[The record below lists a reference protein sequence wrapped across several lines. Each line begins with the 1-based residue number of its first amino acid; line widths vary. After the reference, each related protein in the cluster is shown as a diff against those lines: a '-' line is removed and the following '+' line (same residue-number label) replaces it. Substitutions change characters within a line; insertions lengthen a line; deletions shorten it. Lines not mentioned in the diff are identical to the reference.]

1 MEKAKKNEIV
11 DIEGTSVYK
20 VDNSKIKIVIQGN
33 SEKIPLSVWLQVLIP
48 STDSIQPE
56 VLEPIQN
63 HLIGIA
69 ASVCIGTEC
78 YHAGACST
86 NLCNT
91 KQNLLEITQLKTKKT
106 TPTTD
111 TITTGIL
118 AAFFSIAA
126 ISILAGFI
134 YWQYR
139 RRSHQI
145 TRNFKPLTK

>member
-11 DIEGTSVYK
+11 DIDGTSVYK

-33 SEKIPLSVWLQVLIP
+33 SEKIPLSVWLQVHNP
-48 STDSIQPE
+48 STDSIESETYRNLQK
-56 VLEPIQN
+56 

-91 KQNLLEITQLKTKKT
+91 KQNLLEIANSPGRVNL
-106 TPTTD
+106 P
-111 TITTGIL
+111 
-118 AAFFSIAA
+118 
-126 ISILAGFI
+126 
-134 YWQYR
+134 
-139 RRSHQI
+139 
-145 TRNFKPLTK
+145 